1 MSIVTCHVTHGHTW
15 HHHTSSTV
23 PAVCH
28 FSYSVSFLHPW
39 HCPSLMIISQYTLQL
54 QYFHMQQAVVSAH
67 VMFMCGQKKAT
78 CHSIA
83 LGSSL
88 LNSYTSQNVRY
99 AWLLHLCKV
108 AQESSRI
115 LDWGN
120 KDVLTQ
126 ISPTFK
132 VLSSHFTFLRLLAR
146 VLTYMLPLFLRNV
159 CYS

>member
-1 MSIVTCHVTHGHTW
+1 MSRDPWSHMTPSHIINSSGCLSLFILCLLPPSLALPLANDYFSIHSTATVFSHAAGSSFCTCHV
-15 HHHTSSTV
+15 
-23 PAVCH
+23 
-28 FSYSVSFLHPW
+28 
-39 HCPSLMIISQYTLQL
+39 
-54 QYFHMQQAVVSAH
+54 H
-67 VMFMCGQKKAT
+67 VRTKKTT
-78 CHSIA
+78 CHSIV